1 MFAPARFPA
10 LALPEDVGGMLLD
23 DGGVEVACT
32 PLHAVA
38 SVARHDVVGAAPRE
52 LCVFG
57 VVDAVK
63 IFDGGGDDESRA
75 RLVVD
80 LRSGPA
86 PTDRCE
92 AWFFGGAAL
101 GCRGLAAPGVALVAA
116 KARLG
121 WADESSQGV
130 VKCWARAVVAAVDD
144 ATLAAAEAAGLGR
157 KRPDWTA
164 EQCVR
169 AAASKLRAL
178 RAQRERSGAWAAAS
192 DVGDDVRAKR
202 CWLCGDAW
210 APTRG
215 GGDALCASFPLCGG
229 RRPHGARNPRAGAR
243 AFGVEL
249 VPGLERFRL
258 RCLPRPRGEPRDAI
272 ETLRG
277 QARELGRATAMDC
290 GGDWPTFP
298 VQRLVEVERFLDAA
312 WRRGEVRGVRKA
324 PPAAVAAV
332 RSKPLPI
339 TDADVAELL
348 RDVPPALLETLAPF
362 QRYGA
367 AFALRRRR
375 VLLADEMGAGKTM
388 QALAAL
394 AVVLHR
400 GASALI
406 VCPAG
411 CRAMWAHEVERWLP
425 RLTPRDVTVVRSSLD
440 APAPPPA
447 PPPRVVVISF
457 QMLERLRELD
467 VDGPFTF
474 DAVVVDEAHAMGVA
488 VGRPEVEAEAPRTKR
503 ILALVKRARAL
514 ALLLSGTPT
523 FSKPLSLFPLVDA
536 LARGGEDDGL
546 NWLPARRVAE
556 RRLQFCRHFCGARRY
571 YGGRRGAA
579 AYDATAFTAELH
591 AILGG
596 LWMLRRLK
604 RDVLT
609 QLPPLR
615 RVVHRLDDAATE
627 ARVDEAQATTAFHAA
642 GRAKVRSAAAY
653 VVRRLARDDA
663 SKLVVFGHHVDV
675 LDELFQAIEA
685 ARDAPGADEAEGRWR
700 GGDAGRVDGAA
711 SGEDRAR
718 SIRRFRGD
726 AAARVLVVSVTAG
739 GVGVDL
745 SAASEAVFV
754 EAVGLEATWLR
765 QAEDRLHRR
774 GQTRRVVC
782 TYLLAAPGSW
792 EDARWPRV
800 HASLRA
806 TSSLVNGEARA
817 ERFAVCRRSVAS
829 RESVASAPVAPSPL
843 RTPPPTTPTTLD
855 AWRWTLD
862 DDSDDDDDDDDDEE
876 DMIFFEVS
884 PHSGRVHVHAAA
896 DGARP
901 LAANCALDDLEVPR
915 AVARR
920 SGVAAAA
927 AAALR
932 ALPRC
937 LNQDGAR
944 CRAAWR
950 FARDWA
956 RLTTQQRGCL
966 LGVCARSPLADA
978 CAAVHVAR
986 ARAATARAAPST
998 RRHVPWQEVV
1008 ALASSQHRCQT
1019 ILVRVENRE
1028 RLGLAPIRQ
1037 AYDPQTHQAKC
1048 LACPTFYACAPRRR
1062 SLFAGSLQ
1070 ELFCGRACREAYACQ
1085 TSAQGLRRVV
1095 FARDGGVC
1103 ALCGADGHA
1112 LVERLRALA
1121 AAPHG
1126 RRVAAALRAN
1136 AAWAD
1141 FPRCLDR
1148 LLEKPSDGR
1157 AWEADHAVRVAD
1169 GGGEALADRVQTLC
1183 VPCHKVKTKQE
1194 AKRAAAERRA
1204 AKKKP
1209 RVAAGDD
1216 DDDGDCR
1223 LECVPVKTAKE
1234 FLAAVA
1240 EDDDDDDSW
1249 L

>member
-1 MFAPARFPA
+1 
-10 LALPEDVGGMLLD
+10 
-23 DGGVEVACT
+23 
-32 PLHAVA
+32 
-38 SVARHDVVGAAPRE
+38 
-52 LCVFG
+52 
-57 VVDAVK
+57 
-63 IFDGGGDDESRA
+63 
-75 RLVVD
+75 
-80 LRSGPA
+80 
-86 PTDRCE
+86 
-92 AWFFGGAAL
+92 
-101 GCRGLAAPGVALVAA
+101 
-116 KARLG
+116 
-121 WADESSQGV
+121 
-130 VKCWARAVVAAVDD
+130 
-144 ATLAAAEAAGLGR
+144 
-157 KRPDWTA
+157 
-164 EQCVR
+164 
-169 AAASKLRAL
+169 
-178 RAQRERSGAWAAAS
+178 
-192 DVGDDVRAKR
+192 
-202 CWLCGDAW
+202 
-210 APTRG
+210 
-215 GGDALCASFPLCGG
+215 
-229 RRPHGARNPRAGAR
+229 
-243 AFGVEL
+243 
-249 VPGLERFRL
+249 
-258 RCLPRPRGEPRDAI
+258 
-272 ETLRG
+272 
-277 QARELGRATAMDC
+277 
-290 GGDWPTFP
+290 
-298 VQRLVEVERFLDAA
+298 
-312 WRRGEVRGVRKA
+312 
-324 PPAAVAAV
+324 
-332 RSKPLPI
+332 
-339 TDADVAELL
+339 
-348 RDVPPALLETLAPF
+348 
-362 QRYGA
+362 
-367 AFALRRRR
+367 
-375 VLLADEMGAGKTM
+375 
-388 QALAAL
+388 
-394 AVVLHR
+394 
-400 GASALI
+400 
-406 VCPAG
+406 
-411 CRAMWAHEVERWLP
+411 
-425 RLTPRDVTVVRSSLD
+425 
-440 APAPPPA
+440 
-447 PPPRVVVISF
+447 
-457 QMLERLRELD
+457 
-467 VDGPFTF
+467 
-474 DAVVVDEAHAMGVA
+474 
-488 VGRPEVEAEAPRTKR
+488 
-503 ILALVKRARAL
+503 
-514 ALLLSGTPT
+514 
-523 FSKPLSLFPLVDA
+523 
-536 LARGGEDDGL
+536 
-546 NWLPARRVAE
+546 
-556 RRLQFCRHFCGARRY
+556 
-571 YGGRRGAA
+571 
-579 AYDATAFTAELH
+579 
-591 AILGG
+591 
-596 LWMLRRLK
+596 
-604 RDVLT
+604 
-609 QLPPLR
+609 
-615 RVVHRLDDAATE
+615 
-627 ARVDEAQATTAFHAA
+627 
-642 GRAKVRSAAAY
+642 
-653 VVRRLARDDA
+653 
-663 SKLVVFGHHVDV
+663 
-675 LDELFQAIEA
+675 
-685 ARDAPGADEAEGRWR
+685 
-700 GGDAGRVDGAA
+700 
-711 SGEDRAR
+711 
-718 SIRRFRGD
+718 
-726 AAARVLVVSVTAG
+726 
-739 GVGVDL
+739 
-745 SAASEAVFV
+745 
-754 EAVGLEATWLR
+754 
-765 QAEDRLHRR
+765 
-774 GQTRRVVC
+774 
-782 TYLLAAPGSW
+782 
-792 EDARWPRV
+792 
-800 HASLRA
+800 
-806 TSSLVNGEARA
+806 
-817 ERFAVCRRSVAS
+817 
-829 RESVASAPVAPSPL
+829 
-843 RTPPPTTPTTLD
+843 
-855 AWRWTLD
+855 
-862 DDSDDDDDDDDDEE
+862 
-876 DMIFFEVS
+876 MIFFEVS

-1209 RVAAGDD
+1209 RVAAAG

>member
-1 MFAPARFPA
+1 M
-10 LALPEDVGGMLLD
+10 
-23 DGGVEVACT
+23 
-32 PLHAVA
+32 
-38 SVARHDVVGAAPRE
+38 
-52 LCVFG
+52 
-57 VVDAVK
+57 
-63 IFDGGGDDESRA
+63 
-75 RLVVD
+75 
-80 LRSGPA
+80 
-86 PTDRCE
+86 
-92 AWFFGGAAL
+92 
-101 GCRGLAAPGVALVAA
+101 
-116 KARLG
+116 
-121 WADESSQGV
+121 
-130 VKCWARAVVAAVDD
+130 
-144 ATLAAAEAAGLGR
+144 
-157 KRPDWTA
+157 
-164 EQCVR
+164 
-169 AAASKLRAL
+169 
-178 RAQRERSGAWAAAS
+178 
-192 DVGDDVRAKR
+192 
-202 CWLCGDAW
+202 
-210 APTRG
+210 
-215 GGDALCASFPLCGG
+215 
-229 RRPHGARNPRAGAR
+229 
-243 AFGVEL
+243 
-249 VPGLERFRL
+249 
-258 RCLPRPRGEPRDAI
+258 
-272 ETLRG
+272 
-277 QARELGRATAMDC
+277 
-290 GGDWPTFP
+290 
-298 VQRLVEVERFLDAA
+298 
-312 WRRGEVRGVRKA
+312 RKA

-339 TDADVAELL
+339 TDADVADAL

-367 AFALRRRR
+367 AVALRRKR

-411 CRAMWAHEVERWLP
+411 CRAMWAHEIERWLP
-425 RLTPRDVTVVRSSLD
+425 RLTPRDITIVRSSLD

-447 PPPRVVVISF
+447 KPPRVVVISF

-474 DAVVVDEAHAMGVA
+474 DAVVVDEAHAMGVS

-675 LDELFQAIEA
+675 LDELFQGIEA

-700 GGDAGRVDGAA
+700 GGDAGRIDGAA

-718 SIRRFRGD
+718 SIRRFRD
-726 AAARVLVVSVTAG
+726 DKAARVLVVSVTAG

-817 ERFAVCRRSVAS
+817 ERFAVCRRSVVS

-876 DMIFFEVS
+876 DAIFFEVS

-896 DGARP
+896 DGAGRSRRT
-901 LAANCALDDLEVPR
+901 ARSTTSRCR
-915 AVARR
+915 ARR
-920 SGVAAAA
+920 AAERRRRGRRGRAA
-927 AAALR
+927 RAAALPEPGR
-932 ALPRC
+932 RPLPRG
-937 LNQDGAR
+937 LALR
-944 CRAAWR
+944 
-950 FARDWA
+950 A
-956 RLTTQQRGCL
+956 RLGAAHDEQRGCL

-1126 RRVAAALRAN
+1126 RPVAAALRAN

-1183 VPCHKVKTKQE
+1183 VPCHKAKTKQE

-1216 DDDGDCR
+1216 DDGDCR

-1240 EDDDDDDSW
+1240 EEEDDDDSW